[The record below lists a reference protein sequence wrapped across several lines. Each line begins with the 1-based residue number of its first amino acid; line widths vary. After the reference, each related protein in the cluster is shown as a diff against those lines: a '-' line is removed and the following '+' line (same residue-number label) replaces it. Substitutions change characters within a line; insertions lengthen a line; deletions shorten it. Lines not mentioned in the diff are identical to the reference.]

1 MRHMDM
7 QTERAEKQP
16 NERDEC
22 GDELRRA
29 LSENLAVFQT
39 SLVMSAPQC
48 DRVVFCTVYRTLHF
62 ACTRRQNTKPSACT
76 LAKHT
81 FSRPPVQSAQQLWDE
96 LALAKTP
103 AVPTY
108 ALAEKCAIPAA
119 RAQRNR

>member
-1 MRHMDM
+1 MHSNSKHK
-7 QTERAEKQP
+7 TERL
-16 NERDEC
+16 N
-22 GDELRRA
+22 
-29 LSENLAVFQT
+29 
-39 SLVMSAPQC
+39 
-48 DRVVFCTVYRTLHF
+48 
-62 ACTRRQNTKPSACT
+62 T

-81 FSRPPVQSAQQLWDE
+81 FSRRPSSQSAQQLWDE

>member
-1 MRHMDM
+1 MHSKTKHK
-7 QTERAEKQP
+7 TER
-16 NERDEC
+16 
-22 GDELRRA
+22 LY
-29 LSENLAVFQT
+29 S
-39 SLVMSAPQC
+39 
-48 DRVVFCTVYRTLHF
+48 
-62 ACTRRQNTKPSACT
+62 T